1 MKRNKGI
8 TLIALVVTI
17 VVLLILAG
25 VSISMLTG
33 ENGIIKQAEMAKI
46 NTRAGTVRD
55 EVSLWKSENRIRSER
70 DEEKISKE
78 DMLNNLKDKELVY
91 EEEIDRTT
99 EIIRI
104 GENEIPYGE
113 EEDYLI
119 EIEKIPED
127 GIVNQVFLQVTDV
140 QGIGET
146 IKFET
151 EEDLLEVFTKLAE
164 NLQEYTRSEK
174 EQILIEAINKFSDM
188 TGQDIEVNN
197 IDDVVKYLQDSGQIG
212 SKEDLYKNDEELL
225 NQLLASIG
233 MISGT
238 FGDIDYENKEYHSY
252 IIRNPDGELS
262 KEYNAT
268 ENGEYTFTVE
278 DILTRK
284 MYSKTISVDNID
296 ETDINYYVG
305 NYYTVNSMRYITLF
319 DKETSIPTTFE
330 EAFIY
335 HEGKLVDI
343 TKYIMKINGECFI
356 SGRDILREV
365 NIMNGDEKVFVLIK
379 DGISYIG
386 KAIVIWEE

>member
-1 MKRNKGI
+1 MKNNKGI

-33 ENGIIKQAEMAKI
+33 ENGIITQAQTAKT

-70 DEEKISKE
+70 NEEKISKE
-78 DMLNNLKDKELVY
+78 DMLNDLKNKELVY
-91 EEEIDRTT
+91 EEEIDRIA

-113 EEDYLI
+113 EGDYLI
-119 EIEKIPED
+119 EIIKVPED
-127 GIVNQVFLQVTDV
+127 RITSQVILQVTNV
-140 QGIGET
+140 EGIGET

-151 EEDLLEVFTKLAE
+151 KEDLLEKLAE

-174 EQILIEAINKFSDM
+174 EQILIESMNKFSDM

-225 NQLLASIG
+225 NQLVFDMGI
-233 MISGT
+233 ISGT
-238 FGDIDYENKEYHSY
+238 FGDMDYENKEFQAY
-252 IIRNPDGELS
+252 IVKNPDGELS

-278 DILTRK
+278 DILTGK
-284 MYSKTISVDNID
+284 TYSKTISVHNID
-296 ETDINYYVG
+296 NTEINYYVG
-305 NYYTVNSMRYITLF
+305 NYERNWELFVTLL
-319 DKETSIPTTFE
+319 DKETNNSTKFE
-330 EAFIY
+330 EAYIY
-335 HEGKLVDI
+335 HEGEWIDVTEYIQKENDI
-343 TKYIMKINGECFI
+343 YFINGYNIKSKVNLNNEEEQFFI
-356 SGRDILREV
+356 LV
-365 NIMNGDEKVFVLIK
+365 K
-379 DGISYIG
+379 DGVSYVG
-386 KAIVIWEE
+386 KVLLRWAL

>member
-1 MKRNKGI
+1 MKNNKGI

-151 EEDLLEVFTKLAE
+151 EEDLFEVFTKLAE

-197 IDDVVKYLQDSGQIG
+197 IDDVVKYLQDSGEIG

-305 NYYTVNSMRYITLF
+305 NYERDGWELLVTLL
-319 DKETSIPTTFE
+319 DKKTNISTKFE
-330 EAFIY
+330 EAYIY
-335 HEGKLVDI
+335 YEGELIDI
-343 TKYIMKINGECFI
+343 TEYIRKEN
-356 SGRDILREV
+356 DIYCIYGFDIEPKV
-365 NIMNGDEKVFVLIK
+365 NINNGDEQIFLLVK
-379 DGISYIG
+379 DGVNYVG
-386 KAIVIWEE
+386 KAVLQWAL